1 MKEEMISYYDLLTII
16 KDIDNEKDYPKVY
29 WHNNYINKV
38 LYIPTFDIVSNQLEG
53 YHLENK
59 NLENKD
65 IRYWLSECMLES
77 SMFDKCL
84 EILEEQKKIPE
95 KLENEKEFYAYTR
108 YEENKNEIDKVLYI
122 LKAINLAEEKIDNLN
137 NSINSIID
145 YLESKGE

>member
-38 LYIPTFDIVSNQLEG
+38 LYIPTFDIVSHQLEG
-53 YHLENK
+53 YHLKNR

-95 KLENEKEFYAYTR
+95 KLPKWATTREDKEYTKQEEHILVVSQKINE
-108 YEENKNEIDKVLYI
+108 
-122 LKAINLAEEKIDNLN
+122 
-137 NSINSIID
+137 IID
-145 YLESKGE
+145 YLENKGK